1 MNFKLHRRE
10 TRHATSLLV
19 LLIFS
24 ATVFAQPKLV
34 VGIMVDGL
42 QQTHLDQLH
51 DRLGVDGLRKLT
63 EAGVSF
69 AKMQSNVVS
78 AGNASDITTIMAGTV
93 PYYHGIISNQAYNRN
108 NQKIESIFKDD
119 AFAGIDSHLKLS
131 AKNMRTTSVLDE
143 MVMHYQGQ
151 SKVYAVGI
159 HAEDAIALG
168 GHTAN
173 GVVWMDDV
181 LMKWGSTSY
190 YKDGMPWQALDM
202 NQNGSFQRYVD
213 RVWQPKFPASTYLAA
228 LDTRKP
234 KAFEYKPSSKKNA
247 NRQNSILKISPSAN
261 SLVAELALRLLQEQ
275 DLGQGKQPDA
285 LMLQFTVRTPNE
297 QDFSVQTMEKE
308 DIYLRLDD
316 ELQFLIQKIE
326 YKLGRGNV
334 LFVLFG
340 NQNNSYSP
348 EELKAHN
355 IHAGYFNSNRAIALL
370 SSYLMAIY
378 GHEKWING
386 YYGRQIYF
394 NKRLIEEKDIDFAKM
409 QTTAIDFIM
418 EFEGV
423 QSAHSYNQL
432 MNSGFDPNSEL
443 SKTKNSTHKN
453 YAGDIILSLMPG
465 WLEVDNDD
473 NPIGASSNIHSTVP
487 IWFYGANLD
496 KKIITQAHWITDIAP
511 TISAILGIPVPNG
524 NVGQFI
530 KLESF

>member
-1 MNFKLHRRE
+1 
-10 TRHATSLLV
+10 
-19 LLIFS
+19 
-24 ATVFAQPKLV
+24 
-34 VGIMVDGL
+34 MVDGL

-247 NRQNSILKISPSAN
+247 NRQNSILKVSPSAN
-261 SLVAELALRLLQEQ
+261 SLVAELALRLLQEE

-355 IHAGYFNSNRAIALL
+355 IHAGYFNSNRAVALL

-418 EFEGV
+418 EFEGI